1 MLLKHHSEGERQP
14 ALSLQTHPK
23 VLGDLLY
30 TFIHSSFSIYFE
42 FIKIF
47 IQNCFRIPPSSL
59 QWSRV
64 EKMSE
69 IWPTLKILD
78 VFFSLFFVGPFTVLY
93 WRGTFVTLTNL
104 FITGRYLHRFGSL

>member
-1 MLLKHHSEGERQP
+1 MP
-14 ALSLQTHPK
+14 
-23 VLGDLLY
+23 
-30 TFIHSSFSIYFE
+30 
-42 FIKIF
+42 
-47 IQNCFRIPPSSL
+47 NCFRIPPSSL